1 MSFKVRITKDEMAE
15 FKYEVKERYGKLSQK
30 GDVSMELR
38 LVSYN
43 GNEAK
48 YDIRLWKVDERG
60 ERMFKGITLSREEL
74 RTLKEI
80 LTEME
85 I

>member
-1 MSFKVRITKDEMAE
+1 MAE

-48 YDIRLWKVDERG
+48 YDIRPWKVDANG
-60 ERMFKGITLSREEL
+60 ERMYKGITLTKEEL
-74 RTLKEI
+74 RTLKDTLADMSLE
-80 LTEME
+80 
-85 I
+85 

>member
-1 MSFKVRITKDEMAE
+1 MAE

-43 GNEAK
+43 DNEAK
-48 YDIRLWKVDERG
+48 YDIRPWKIDESG
-60 ERMFKGITLSREEL
+60 NERMFKGITLTDEEL

-80 LTEME
+80 LADME